1 MEKGILTD
9 PNTMCIYTDGSG
21 INGKIEGVAYSSTIE
36 QMRHKHLGNDTTHN
50 VFAAEVEAIAMA
62 GKMIMELETNQRY
75 KRCMIFVDS
84 QAAIT
89 VVEKAK
95 RQSGQEAIKSVLDNI
110 ESIKLQNPKMEMRVV
125 WIPGRKGIEGNEK
138 ADQAAKQATEEHHD
152 LANNRNSQPQPSAM
166 KAARN
171 AVIIKHINQ

>member
-1 MEKGILTD
+1 MSRKTAPRDGERNLNRPEHNVYIHRWIGNQGK
-9 PNTMCIYTDGSG
+9 NRGSG
-21 INGKIEGVAYSSTIE
+21 IQSNNRAD
-36 QMRHKHLGNDTTHN
+36 KHLGNDTTHN

-110 ESIKLQNPKMEMRVV
+110 ESIKLQNPKMEMRIV
-125 WIPGRKGIEGNEK
+125 
-138 ADQAAKQATEEHHD
+138 
-152 LANNRNSQPQPSAM
+152 
-166 KAARN
+166 
-171 AVIIKHINQ
+171 